1 MLADREQLRRVMNN
15 LISNA
20 VKYRGDKEQG
30 VICVTLWE
38 EETVVRV
45 EVEDNGQGIAENA
58 LPNIF
63 ERFYRADASRNS
75 KQGGSGLGLAIAKK
89 IIEEHGGSIW
99 AESKVG
105 MGTKMLFTLKK
116 IEAADKKGAE

>member
-1 MLADREQLRRVMNN
+1 MVLL
-15 LISNA
+15 
-20 VKYRGDKEQG
+20 
-30 VICVTLWE
+30 E
-38 EETVVRV
+38 EEKMVRV
-45 EVEDNGQGIAENA
+45 EVQDNGQGIEENA

-99 AESKVG
+99 AESEIGV
-105 MGTKMLFTLKK
+105 GTKIIFTLKK
-116 IEAADKKGAE
+116 IENSDRKGAEQNG